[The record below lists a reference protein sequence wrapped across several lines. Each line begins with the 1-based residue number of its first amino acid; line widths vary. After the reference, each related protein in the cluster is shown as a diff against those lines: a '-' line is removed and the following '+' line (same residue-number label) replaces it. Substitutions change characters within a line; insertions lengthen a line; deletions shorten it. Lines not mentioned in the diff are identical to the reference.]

1 MNKNILQVVC
11 VGLLIIGISCTGS
24 KTSQT
29 DRVPP
34 PDAVGVVGGEFI
46 SYTELRDNFV
56 AGSIEE
62 ESTEDDLVEFLPIY
76 LDYRAKILD
85 ARRAGYYQNENI
97 ESEFQL
103 YAKQAS
109 YAYWMDQVIKPAKF
123 NDFKNRYEQELK
135 SRHILI
141 SLQPG
146 ASPQDTASA
155 YQRIEEARKKLLD
168 GEDYY
173 EVDAQYSTKRNG
185 RSMGGDLPWL
195 SVGTT
200 VAPFEDALFDLEVGE
215 ISSVIRTQFGYH
227 VIELLDRRERQPDR
241 RVYHVYVRPNSNS
254 SKIEEAHKALEM
266 GGSWDAVVR
275 EFSEDTPSIQNEG
288 YIGWVN
294 YGSRY
299 NPAFVDTLMNLD
311 PDEPY
316 TKPIT
321 TNYGLHI
328 FKIDSVRSFA
338 TEEAKNEYLMDLLQ
352 ESDALQE
359 NNGFVLNYLQDRYNA
374 TSNQEA
380 YSEFKEYI
388 LQLDST
394 QYSELT
400 VTAELGNK
408 NIYSFLDYTFTVT
421 DYVGYLNE
429 TRANE
434 STPFYTDNW
443 FDRFKDAQFDQ
454 RMLEITV
461 SEFPEFEPQ
470 VNSYKEGLVVYQ
482 INEDSVWSTA
492 TIDTSTLR
500 DRYLTNLDD
509 YRFDKRYHYYMI
521 TSSRD
526 TSLDRAIAY
535 VEQGNSPDSLL
546 TNGFRVGVTSDSTGA
561 FKGEPFT
568 KLDRMEV
575 GSLSDRF
582 EYGNRKAHFYLVEVL
597 PARTMTFDEAFYRL
611 ASEYQPIREERWL
624 NRLREAY
631 NIESYPLKVRELY
644 QQQE

>member
-1 MNKNILQVVC
+1 
-11 VGLLIIGISCTGS
+11 
-24 KTSQT
+24 
-29 DRVPP
+29 
-34 PDAVGVVGGEFI
+34 
-46 SYTELRDNFV
+46 
-56 AGSIEE
+56 
-62 ESTEDDLVEFLPIY
+62 
-76 LDYRAKILD
+76 
-85 ARRAGYYQNENI
+85 
-97 ESEFQL
+97 
-103 YAKQAS
+103 
-109 YAYWMDQVIKPAKF
+109 
-123 NDFKNRYEQELK
+123 
-135 SRHILI
+135 
-141 SLQPG
+141 
-146 ASPQDTASA
+146 
-155 YQRIEEARKKLLD
+155 
-168 GEDYY
+168 
-173 EVDAQYSTKRNG
+173 
-185 RSMGGDLPWL
+185 
-195 SVGTT
+195 
-200 VAPFEDALFDLEVGE
+200 
-215 ISSVIRTQFGYH
+215 
-227 VIELLDRRERQPDR
+227 
-241 RVYHVYVRPNSNS
+241 
-254 SKIEEAHKALEM
+254 M

-380 YSEFKEYI
+380 YTEFKEYI

-408 NIYSFLDYTFTVT
+408 NIYSFLDYTFTVN

-526 TSLDRAIAY
+526 TSLDRAIAF
-535 VEQGNSPDSLL
+535 VEEGNSPDSLL

-568 KLDRMEV
+568 KLDSMEV

-582 EYGNRKAHFYLVEVL
+582 EYGNRKAHFYLI
-597 PARTMTFDEAFYRL
+597 D
-611 ASEYQPIREERWL
+611 
-624 NRLREAY
+624 
-631 NIESYPLKVRELY
+631 
-644 QQQE
+644 